1 MKSVYLFEVDIYLTQ
16 MNDATHIPMR
26 PILTSEARAVAE
38 AAALA
43 EAVVGNPCPAP
54 FGATTA
60 EPVTATPL
68 RTVSCFRNR
77 ARFRKNEDEGDQ
89 GVGHHATVVPDT
101 DVIARE

>member
-1 MKSVYLFEVDIYLTQ
+1 

-54 FGATTA
+54 LGVTTA

-68 RTVSCFRNR
+68 RTVSCCRNR
-77 ARFRKNEDEGDQ
+77 ARFRRDEHEGDQ
-89 GVGHHATVVPDT
+89 GFGYHATVPGID
-101 DVIARE
+101 DIARQ